1 MFSSHKDI
9 NFTKNLKN
17 YDKHTVAKTV
27 GWNIIESDLPHA
39 WLISEGESVNI
50 NYICTGTAEHFDINP
65 CKILEW
71 KSSQS
76 LSYVSPVNVSEP
88 IIINPSLNPE
98 DYIGTSTMDYGIICA
113 QNPVSGMVGIAPRC
127 KIKPI
132 IVGNSGSSVD
142 ADSFLKALVE
152 CIANPPDLIFTNL
165 ECSEHLPGI
174 DQQILRLK
182 NMGVPF
188 VCNAGLFSESEI
200 SFPSF
205 SDHTISACTYDNEG
219 NLINYEPN
227 NLSFPKEISCHLN
240 NSYVEYQGSSIATS
254 IITSVLTLLISK
266 NKKLI
271 KISGL
276 SEYSNVDEMIEILK
290 NYSNDKNAFGA
301 NGSHSYGILDVNEF
315 ISNLAKPEVEEEIN
329 TEESTEETGDSNKFD
344 PNIKSS
350 YKKPSLIKKIFSK
363 IFKR

>member
-1 MFSSHKDI
+1 M
-9 NFTKNLKN
+9 
-17 YDKHTVAKTV
+17 
-27 GWNIIESDLPHA
+27 
-39 WLISEGESVNI
+39 
-50 NYICTGTAEHFDINP
+50 
-65 CKILEW
+65 
-71 KSSQS
+71 
-76 LSYVSPVNVSEP
+76 
-88 IIINPSLNPE
+88 
-98 DYIGTSTMDYGIICA
+98 
-113 QNPVSGMVGIAPRC
+113 
-127 KIKPI
+127 
-132 IVGNSGSSVD
+132 
-142 ADSFLKALVE
+142 KA
-152 CIANPPDLIFTNL
+152 
-165 ECSEHLPGI
+165 
-174 DQQILRLK
+174 
-182 NMGVPF
+182 
-188 VCNAGLFSESEI
+188 
-200 SFPSF
+200 
-205 SDHTISACTYDNEG
+205 Y
-219 NLINYEPN
+219 
-227 NLSFPKEISCHLN
+227 LSFPKEISCHLN